1 MSDSTGPSTGNK
13 ASSTG
18 MIADPNVNGP
28 TASAASTKVSV
39 LRGAVVVVVSAVVGG
54 TVDGT
59 VGATVAATV
68 VGVATE
74 LVAGAV
80 STGNDVPGVTVVSD
94 ADVVD
99 STITAVGADPPHA
112 PAALMTTAT
121 STPIRI
127 RTASHLITRRWAMGD
142 AVRRAEFRRVP
153 TPLNLSA

>member
-1 MSDSTGPSTGNK
+1 M
-13 ASSTG
+13 
-18 MIADPNVNGP
+18 
-28 TASAASTKVSV
+28 
-39 LRGAVVVVVSAVVGG
+39 VVSAVVGG

-68 VGVATE
+68 VGVATT
-74 LVAGAV
+74 LGAGEV
-80 STGNDVPGVTVVSD
+80 SMGTDVTGVTVVAD

-121 STPIRI
+121 STPIRM
-127 RTASHLITRRWAMGD
+127 RTASHLITWRWAMGD
-142 AVRRAEFRRVP
+142 EVRRAESRRVP